1 MGANG
6 TKSGTKCKSV
16 CTTTSGVVTEP
27 YHKAELAS
35 WVLWQEE
42 PETNN
47 VAPVEN
53 GCTHRAAVPSI
64 FFHLR
69 FPHCLIASASVAS
82 GKAHT
87 TMRRIPL
94 TTLFGVD
101 KTADEKKHF
110 ETSWLL
116 PPAILAGLRGLIALY
131 IFTTIF
137 FFWGWY
143 GTHGETATIG
153 QSFSFFTWLT
163 YWGIGFYMLFAAI
176 HTAYYA
182 RTGHSLLYRWP
193 RALRILHSLLYS
205 SITTYP
211 FLVTIVFWALI
222 FKSPWYTKTFTG
234 WQNVSKQKNIRSD
247 PSEITDIST
256 PPMTK
261 LIALSMQISQHALN
275 SFYALL
281 EITLPTT
288 SPHPW
293 IAIPFLILGL
303 LFYLCVAYI
312 TFYTEGF
319 YPYSFLNIGDH
330 GSGLVTGYCFGI
342 LAAILVI
349 FLVSWALIWLRCW
362 LTRGR
367 IKRARRDPLRAAGL
381 SVGAGAG
388 DQPGEMKESV

>member
-1 MGANG
+1 
-6 TKSGTKCKSV
+6 
-16 CTTTSGVVTEP
+16 
-27 YHKAELAS
+27 
-35 WVLWQEE
+35 
-42 PETNN
+42 
-47 VAPVEN
+47 
-53 GCTHRAAVPSI
+53 
-64 FFHLR
+64 
-69 FPHCLIASASVAS
+69 
-82 GKAHT
+82 
-87 TMRRIPL
+87 MRRIPL

-101 KTADEKKHF
+101 KSTDEKKHF

-234 WQNVSKQKNIRSD
+234 WQN
-247 PSEITDIST
+247 
-256 PPMTK
+256 
-261 LIALSMQISQHALN
+261 ISQHALN

-319 YPYSFLNIGDH
+319 YPYSFLNVGDH
-330 GSGLVTGYCFGI
+330 GQKSGLVTGYCFGI

-367 IKRARRDPLRAAGL
+367 IKRAKRDPLRAAGL

-388 DQPGEMKESV
+388 DQQGEMKESV